1 MLFRSVIVSVID
13 DISEQTALLSLNA
26 AIEAARAGEAGRG
39 FAVVADEVRKLADK
53 TTKSTNEIKDMVSD
67 IQSHIGDVSNQT
79 SSIFQQIMMQKEQT
93 EVVYKNFNEIL
104 NFSERVSVT
113 SDEITKTIALHSGVN
128 EQIANDSQNI
138 IDVSE
143 STDKLMQE
151 LVANY
156 NRMIETISELSVK
169 FSTIKYS
176 NYAVHFLRAKSAHI
190 KFMHNVYTHYTSN
203 KSTTLAT
210 HKTCE
215 IGRAHV

>member
-1 MLFRSVIVSVID
+1 MEQAKILMENISNAASSLEEKISELNTGAEKIGVIVSVID

-156 NRMIETISELSVK
+156 PLLNILTMPSI
-169 FSTIKYS
+169 
-176 NYAVHFLRAKSAHI
+176 FLEQKVLI
-190 KFMHNVYTHYTSN
+190 
-203 KSTTLAT
+203 
-210 HKTCE
+210 
-215 IGRAHV
+215 